1 MPPLLAVLAQLAL
14 TEPLDKAAVAYT
26 QPVIAFVHAE
36 VVDGTGDAPK
46 RDMTLVVRDGRI
58 AALGPSAT
66 TPPPA
71 GAEVIDAAGKTL
83 IPGFVMLHEHMFY
96 PMPKGGQ
103 YEEFPYSFSRLYLAG
118 GTTTM
123 RTAGTMAAYGDINT
137 RRLIEAGKA
146 IGPDIDAT
154 GPYLDGPGA
163 ISVKMIPVRDPAEAA
178 RTVDYWAAEG
188 ATSFK
193 AYMNISRAELK
204 AAIDHA
210 HARGIKV
217 TGHLCSVTFR
227 EAADLGID
235 NLEHAFEVAT
245 DFTAGKDEDACPA
258 GSAQSK
264 SITDLD
270 PQGQQAT
277 ALIRHLIDRHVA
289 LTSTLTVFETGAA
302 GHPEAPEAARA
313 LLSPPLRESYERIWT
328 ARQASPGAKAAA
340 DKLKV
345 SMRLEKRFADM
356 GGLLVAG
363 TDPTGFGGVIPGFS
377 GKRQVELL
385 VEEGWSFPQ
394 ALRIATLNGAKYL
407 GREREV
413 GSLEVGKR
421 ADLAVVEGDPTQD
434 LTAVER
440 MPLVFKAG
448 VGYRTQVIFD
458 GLKGAIGLY

>member
-1 MPPLLAVLAQLAL
+1 MAPLLAVLAQLAF
-14 TEPLDKAAVAYT
+14 TEPLDRAATAYT
-26 QPVIAFVHAE
+26 QPVIAFTHAE
-36 VVDGTGDAPK
+36 VVDGTGAAPR
-46 RDMTLVVRDGRI
+46 RDMTLVMREGRI
-58 AALGPSAT
+58 AALGPSASVK
-66 TPPPA
+66 PPA
-71 GAEVIDAAGKTL
+71 GAEVIDATGETL
-83 IPGFVMLHEHMFY
+83 LPGFVMLHEHMFY
-96 PMPKGGQ
+96 PMPKQGQ

-118 GTTTM
+118 GTTTL
-123 RTAGTMAAYGDINT
+123 RTAGTMAAYGDLNT
-137 RRLIEAGKA
+137 KRLIEAGKA
-146 IGPDIDAT
+146 LGPDMDVT

-163 ISVKMIPVRDPAEAA
+163 ISVKMIALRDPAEAA

-193 AYMNISRAELK
+193 AYINITRAELK
-204 AAIDHA
+204 AAVDRAHA
-210 HARGIKV
+210 HGLKV

-227 EAADLGID
+227 EAADLGLD

-245 DFTAGKDEDACPA
+245 DFTAGKDEDSCPP

-270 PQGQQAT
+270 PEGAEAT

-313 LLSPPLRESYERIWT
+313 LLTPPLRESYERVWA
-328 ARQASPGAKAAA
+328 ARQAGPGAKAAA

-394 ALRIATLNGAKYL
+394 ALRISTLNGARYL
-407 GREREV
+407 RREREV

-421 ADLAVVEGDPTQD
+421 ADVVVVEGDPTVD
-434 LTAVER
+434 VKAVER

-448 VGYRTQVIFD
+448 VGYRTQVVFD
-458 GLKGAIGLY
+458 GLKGAVGLY

>member
-1 MPPLLAVLAQLAL
+1 MLPILAAAQLAL

-26 QPVIAFVHAE
+26 QPVIAFTHAE
-36 VVDGTGDAPK
+36 VIDGTGAAPR

-66 TPPPA
+66 TKPPA

-123 RTAGTMAAYGDINT
+123 RTAGTMAAYGDLNT
-137 RRLIEAGKA
+137 KRLIEAGRS
-146 IGPDIDAT
+146 IGPDIDVT

-163 ISVKMIPVRDPAEAA
+163 ISVKMIPLRDPAEAA
-178 RTVDYWAAEG
+178 RTVDYWMSEG

-210 HARGIKV
+210 HAHGIKV

-245 DFTAGKDEDACPA
+245 DFTSKDEDACPP

-264 SITDLD
+264 SITDLNPD
-270 PQGQQAT
+270 GPQAT

-289 LTSTLTVFETGAA
+289 LTSTLTVFEQGAA
-302 GHPEAPEAARA
+302 GQPETPEAARA
-313 LLSPPLRESYERIWT
+313 LLSPQLRASYEGIW
-328 ARQASPGAKAAA
+328 ARVHASPSAQASAE
-340 DKLKV
+340 KLKV
-345 SMRLEKRFADM
+345 SMALEKRFADM

-385 VEEGWSFPQ
+385 VQEGWSFPQ
-394 ALRIATLNGAKYL
+394 ALRISTLNGAKYL

-421 ADLAVVEGDPTQD
+421 ADLSVIEGDPAAD
-434 LTAVER
+434 PKAIER

-448 VGYRTQVIFD
+448 VGYRTHVIID

>member
-1 MPPLLAVLAQLAL
+1 MLPLLAAAQLAL
-14 TEPLDKAAVAYT
+14 TEPLDRTAIAYT
-26 QPVIAFVHAE
+26 QPVIAFTHAE
-36 VVDGTGDAPK
+36 VVDGTGAAPR
-46 RDMTLVVRDGRI
+46 RDMTLVVRGGRI
-58 AALGPSAT
+58 AALGPSAS
-66 TPPPA
+66 TPAPA
-71 GAEVIDAAGKTL
+71 GAEVIDARGKTL

-96 PMPKGGQ
+96 PMPKPAQ

-123 RTAGTMAAYGDINT
+123 RTAGTMAALGDLNT
-137 RRLIEAGKA
+137 KRLIESGKA
-146 IGPDIDAT
+146 IGPDIDVT

-163 ISVKMIPVRDPAEAA
+163 ISVKMIALRDPAEAA

-210 HARGIKV
+210 HAHGLKV

-235 NLEHAFEVAT
+235 DLEHAFEVAT
-245 DFTAGKDEDACPA
+245 DFTANKDEDACPP
-258 GSAQSK
+258 GSAQNK
-264 SITDLD
+264 SITGLD
-270 PQGQQAT
+270 PEGPEAT

-289 LTSTLTVFETGAA
+289 LTSTLTVFEQGAG
-302 GHPEAPEAARA
+302 GHPETPEAARA
-313 LLSPPLRESYERIWT
+313 LLAPPLRESYEGIWT
-328 ARQASPGAKAAA
+328 RVHAGPGAQASA

-363 TDPTGFGGVIPGFS
+363 TDPTGFGGVIPGYS

-394 ALRIATLNGAKYL
+394 ALRIATLNGAVYL
-407 GREREV
+407 GRQRDV

-421 ADLAVVEGDPTQD
+421 ADLAVVEGDPAAD
-434 LTAVER
+434 PAAVEH

>member
-1 MPPLLAVLAQLAL
+1 MLPILAAAQLAL

-26 QPVIAFVHAE
+26 QPVIAFTHAE
-36 VVDGTGDAPK
+36 VVDGTGAAPR
-46 RDMTLVVRDGRI
+46 RDMTLVIRDGRI

-66 TPPPA
+66 VKPPV
-71 GAEVIDAAGKTL
+71 GAEVIDAAGMTL
-83 IPGFVMLHEHMFY
+83 LPGFVMMHEHMFY
-96 PMPKGGQ
+96 PMPKPLQ

-118 GTTTM
+118 GATTL
-123 RTAGTMAAYGDINT
+123 RTAGTMAVLGDLNT
-137 RRLIEAGKA
+137 ARLIDAGKA
-146 IGPDIDAT
+146 IGPDIDVT
-154 GPYLDGPGA
+154 GPYLDGPGSL
-163 ISVKMIPVRDPAEAA
+163 SVKMLALRDPAEAA

-188 ATSFK
+188 VTSFK
-193 AYMNISRAELK
+193 AYMFLTRAELK
-204 AAIDHA
+204 AAVDRAHA
-210 HARGIKV
+210 HGLKI

-245 DFTAGKDEDACPA
+245 DFTPDKDEDACPP

-270 PQGQQAT
+270 PEGPQAT

-313 LLSPPLRESYERIWT
+313 LLSPPLRESYERNWT
-328 ARQASPGAKAAA
+328 TRQADPGAKAAA
-340 DKLKV
+340 DKLRV

-356 GGLLVAG
+356 GGVLMAG

-377 GKRQVELL
+377 GKRQIELL

-394 ALRIATLNGAKYL
+394 ALRISTLNGARFL
-407 GREREV
+407 GRDREV

-421 ADLAVVEGDPTQD
+421 ADLAVVEGDPAAD
-434 LTAVER
+434 VHAVER

-458 GLKGAIGLY
+458 GLKGAIGIY